1 MTDRQKIQVMQ
12 NNMADTGTLD
22 NFDIV
27 RAEDEP
33 YVIITNK
40 ANGKT
45 VNVPL
50 FAAKEVVDTL
60 RNLL

>member
-12 NNMADTGTLD
+12 NNMADIGTLD

-27 RAEDEP
+27 RAEDGP

-40 ANGKT
+40 TNGKT